1 MVRKNA
7 PLSGMAGGN
16 APIPET
22 WYART
27 RRTQRH
33 GMHQYAA
40 RAETA
45 FKKNTGFGKFRSPF
59 FVAVRQQYAASRSYN
74 VT

>member
-16 APIPET
+16 APLPET
-22 WYART
+22 RCAQITALRDMVRINMLRHKT
-27 RRTQRH
+27 R
-33 GMHQYAA
+33 YL
-40 RAETA
+40 
-45 FKKNTGFGKFRSPF
+45 KKNTGFGKFRSPF

>member
-7 PLSGMAGGN
+7 PLSDMAGGN
-16 APIPET
+16 APLPVT
-22 WYART
+22 RYAQIYRAP
-27 RRTQRH
+27 RH
-33 GMHQYAA
+33 GTRKYAA
-40 RAETA
+40 PKTRYL
-45 FKKNTGFGKFRSPF
+45 KKKYGLRKIPKPF